1 MSKQT
6 EAKKPEA
13 GDFPPWIQK
22 ILRQQVA
29 HNKRYEKARALVA
42 EAYNDFLSAISDVNN
57 EHGTTF
63 TIDQALAE
71 WSGDYAPE
79 AEEVVDDDDES

>member
-1 MSKQT
+1 MSKQV
-6 EAKKPEA
+6 EAKKPVA
-13 GDFPPWIQK
+13 DFPPWIQK

-29 HNKRYEKARALVA
+29 HNKRYEMARAYVA
-42 EAYNDFLSAISDVNN
+42 EAYNDFISTINDINN

-71 WSGDYAPE
+71 WGGDYAAE
-79 AEEVVDDDDES
+79 AEEIVDDDED